1 MGLIDREIR
10 PAGDATL
17 LDAYSNSVANAVDV
31 VGPAVNRIERVEGG
45 AGHGSGFAISP
56 DGLVVT
62 NSHVVDDAKRVR
74 ITTPEGLEVEGRV
87 LGRDPDTDLALIRAN
102 DWSGAWA
109 KLGDSKALKRGHIA
123 IAIGN
128 PLGFEWTVTA
138 GIVSA
143 LGRSMRAASGRLIE
157 DVIQTD
163 AALNPG
169 NSGGP
174 LVTSAGEVI
183 GVNTAVIQ
191 GAQSIA
197 FAVASN
203 TTKYVISELLQFG
216 HVRRAAI
223 GIAADTVEL
232 HRRIALEA
240 GLMQRT
246 AVRLRRVEPS
256 SPAERAGLHEGD
268 YLLSIDGNPVAGI
281 DDVVRLLDG
290 SKIDVEVEVL
300 VYSVARRLERRR
312 LVPAAR
318 RSQILPRSHQ
328 EG

>member
-1 MGLIDREIR
+1 MGFIDRDIQPSLDTGLID
-10 PAGDATL
+10 
-17 LDAYSNSVANAVDV
+17 AYSTSVSSAVDL
-31 VGPAVNRIERVEGG
+31 VGPAVSRIERAGG
-45 AGHGSGFAISP
+45 RAGHGSGFAISP

-62 NSHVVDDAKRVR
+62 NNHVVDDAKTVR
-74 ITTPEGLEVEGRV
+74 IKTPEGVVVEGKV
-87 LGRDPDTDLALIRAN
+87 LGRDADSDLALIRAN

-109 KLGDSKALKRGHIA
+109 KLGDSKTLKRGHIA

-143 LGRSMRAASGRLIE
+143 LGRSMRSASGRLMD

-174 LVTSAGEVI
+174 LVSSAGEVI

-197 FAVASN
+197 FSVASN
-203 TTKYVISELLQFG
+203 TARHVVSELLRFG
-216 HVRRAAI
+216 HVRRAFI
-223 GIAADTVEL
+223 GIAADTVDL
-232 HRRIALEA
+232 HRRVALEA
-240 GLMQRT
+240 GLAQTT
-246 AVRLRRVEPS
+246 AVRLRRVEVD
-256 SPAERAGLHEGD
+256 SPAAHGGLQEGD
-268 YLLSIDGNPVAGI
+268 YLLSIDGHPTSGV

-290 SKIDVEVEVL
+290 DKIDTDVEVL
-300 VYSVARRLERRR
+300 IFSVTGRIERH
-312 LVPAAR
+312 
-318 RSQILPRSHQ
+318 ILRPTNRPKSA
-328 EG
+328 

>member
-1 MGLIDREIR
+1 MGFIDRDIQ
-10 PAGDATL
+10 PSSDSGL
-17 LDAYSNSVANAVDV
+17 LDAYSQSVSSAVDT
-31 VGPAVNRIERVEGG
+31 VGPAVSRIERLGG
-45 AGHGSGFAISP
+45 RTGHGSGFAISP

-62 NSHVVDDAKRVR
+62 NNHVVDDAKTVK
-74 ITTPEGLEVEGRV
+74 IKTPEGATVEGRV

-102 DWSGAWA
+102 DWPGAWA
-109 KLGDSKALKRGHIA
+109 RLGDSKTLKRGHIA

-143 LGRSMRAASGRLIE
+143 LGRSMRAASGRLLE
-157 DVIQTD
+157 DIIQTD

-174 LVTSAGEVI
+174 LVSSGGEVI

-197 FAVASN
+197 FSVASN
-203 TTKYVISELLQFG
+203 TAKHVVSEILRFG
-216 HVRRAAI
+216 HVRRAYI

-240 GLMQRT
+240 GVTHAT
-246 AVRLRRVEPS
+246 AVRLRRVEKD
-256 SPAERAGLHEGD
+256 SPAEKAGLAEGD
-268 YLLSIDGNPVAGI
+268 YLLAIDGQAVSGI

-290 SKIDVEVEVL
+290 DKIDTDIEVL
-300 VYSVARRLERRR
+300 IFSVGGLIERR
-312 LVPAAR
+312 LVRPSSRPA
-318 RSQILPRSHQ
+318 I
-328 EG
+328 

>member
-143 LGRSMRAASGRLIE
+143 LGRSMRAASGRRW
-157 DVIQTD
+157 
-163 AALNPG
+163 
-169 NSGGP
+169 
-174 LVTSAGEVI
+174 
-183 GVNTAVIQ
+183 
-191 GAQSIA
+191 
-197 FAVASN
+197 
-203 TTKYVISELLQFG
+203 K
-216 HVRRAAI
+216 
-223 GIAADTVEL
+223 
-232 HRRIALEA
+232 
-240 GLMQRT
+240 
-246 AVRLRRVEPS
+246 LR
-256 SPAERAGLHEGD
+256 
-268 YLLSIDGNPVAGI
+268 
-281 DDVVRLLDG
+281 
-290 SKIDVEVEVL
+290 
-300 VYSVARRLERRR
+300 
-312 LVPAAR
+312 
-318 RSQILPRSHQ
+318 
-328 EG
+328 

>member
-1 MGLIDREIR
+1 MGFIDREIQ
-10 PAGDATL
+10 PGSEALL
-17 LDAYSNSVANAVDV
+17 LDAYSNSVATAVDA
-31 VGPAVNRIERVEGG
+31 VGPAVNRIERVGERT
-45 AGHGSGFAISP
+45 GHGSGFAISP
-56 DGLVVT
+56 DGIVVT
-62 NSHVVDDAKRVR
+62 NNHVVDDAKRVR
-74 ITTPEGLEVEGRV
+74 ITTPDGVEVEGRV

-102 DWSGAWA
+102 HWSGAWA
-109 KLGDSKALKRGHIA
+109 KLGDSKSLKRGHIA

-174 LVTSAGEVI
+174 LVSSAGEVI

-203 TTKYVISELLQFG
+203 TAQYVVSELLQFG

-240 GLMQRT
+240 GLTQST
-246 AVRLRRVEPS
+246 AVRLRRVERS
-256 SPAERAGLHEGD
+256 SPADHANLQEGD
-268 YLLSIDGNPVAGI
+268 YLLSIDGSPVTGI
-281 DDVVRLLDG
+281 DDIVRLLDASRIG
-290 SKIDVEVEVL
+290 VEVEVL
-300 VYSVARRLERRR
+300 IYSVARKLERRTLTPISR
-312 LVPAAR
+312 V
-318 RSQILPRSHQ
+318 H
-328 EG
+328 